1 MNTRSGIALIS
12 LFFMLLLA
20 TAAYP
25 LEFSADTVMTTQGQ
39 KMSGRMFAKNGKF
52 RMEMTKP
59 QEMIS
64 ISRMDKKVA
73 WSIFPSEKMYMEMP
87 LDPNQVPKT
96 EVRGEI
102 ERKQIGSET
111 IDGHPTKKYLVTY
124 KDGNKTSQVHQWM
137 ATDINFPVKTA
148 ALNNEWVQEFRNIK
162 TGSQPDSLFEVP
174 AGFKKMQMPG
184 MPGGMGMP
192 KMQRR

>member
-1 MNTRSGIALIS
+1 MNKRPGIVLLSFFS
-12 LFFMLLLA
+12 LFLLI
-20 TAAYP
+20 TAAHA

-39 KMSGRMFAKNGKF
+39 KMSGKVFAKDGKF

-73 WSIFPSEKMYMEMP
+73 WSIFPSERMYMEMP
-87 LDPNQVPKT
+87 LDPNQIPKT

-102 ERKQIGSET
+102 ERKQVGTET
-111 IDGHPTKKYLVTY
+111 VDGHPAKKYLVTY
-124 KDGNKTSQVHQWM
+124 KEGGKTSQVHQWM

-148 ALNNEWVQEFRNIK
+148 AVNNEWVQEFRNVR

-174 AGFKKMQMPG
+174 AGYKKMQIPG
-184 MPGGMGMP
+184 MPGGMP
-192 KMQRR
+192 KMPGR